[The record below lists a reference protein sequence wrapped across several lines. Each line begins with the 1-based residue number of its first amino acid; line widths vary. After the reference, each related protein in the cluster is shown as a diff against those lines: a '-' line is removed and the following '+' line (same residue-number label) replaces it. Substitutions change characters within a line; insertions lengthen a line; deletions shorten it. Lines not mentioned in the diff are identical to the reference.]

1 MEQRLK
7 LPVGIEFFDEIRT
20 SGYYYI
26 DKTKLLGGP
35 SWKKLRKRKSE
46 KKEKHSS
53 RKVTAWHA
61 DAASKS
67 VR

>member
-1 MEQRLK
+1 MEK
-7 LPVGIEFFDEIRT
+7 TAEKKIR
-20 SGYYYI
+20 
-26 DKTKLLGGP
+26 
-35 SWKKLRKRKSE
+35 